1 MNPIRFNTM
10 QRLPQVSRVRAS
22 TATTIALAA
31 ALAAV
36 MAFQPITAS
45 ATAVGIEHW
54 GGHEIDVSAGG
65 AKGGVGTKLKIPAG
79 QLTGGS
85 LATDSK
91 SMKLVAIS

>member
-54 GGHEIDVSAGG
+54 AV
-65 AKGGVGTKLKIPAG
+65 T
-79 QLTGGS
+79 
-85 LATDSK
+85 K
-91 SMKLVAIS
+91 SMSAQAEPREAWELN